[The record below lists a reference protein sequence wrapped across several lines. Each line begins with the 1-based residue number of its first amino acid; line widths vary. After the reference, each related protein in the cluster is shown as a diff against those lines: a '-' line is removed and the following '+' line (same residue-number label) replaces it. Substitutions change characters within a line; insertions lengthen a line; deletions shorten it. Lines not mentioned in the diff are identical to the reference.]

1 MEAGHPYRRRNA
13 GGTGETG
20 PRSCRDRPKGATVR
34 MVFISDIHAN
44 FPALCRSLEWAKRH
58 RADRIVCA
66 GDVVGHGPHPT
77 EVIRLLIEQ
86 QVSAIVGNVD
96 RKVLEL
102 LESPKKL
109 QKRLKKKSQ
118 APAAWAA
125 LSLGDEERAWLA
137 GRPSELRFAA
147 EGVDVQVVHGSP
159 LSDTD
164 YVFPSITA
172 AALLAKL
179 GESRPGLLVCGH
191 SHIPFT
197 RRIAG
202 VRVVNCGSVGRPV
215 DGDPSGALAVCD
227 FPGDGQAVCR
237 IVRFGFPIEPLVADL
252 VSRGA
257 RGASPDEYRT
267 GTKAKNES

>member
-1 MEAGHPYRRRNA
+1 
-13 GGTGETG
+13 
-20 PRSCRDRPKGATVR
+20 VR
-34 MVFISDIHAN
+34 VVFIADIHAN
-44 FPALCRSLEWAKRH
+44 FPALCRSLEWAQRH

-77 EVIRLLIEQ
+77 EVVRLLIEQ
-86 QVSAIVGNVD
+86 RIESIRGNVD

-102 LESPKKL
+102 LDNPGKL
-109 QKRLKKKSQ
+109 RKRLKKKSQ

-125 LSLGDEERAWLA
+125 LSLGDEEREWLA
-137 GRPSELRFAA
+137 GLPSELRFAA
-147 EGVDVQVVHGSP
+147 EGVEVQVVHGSP

-164 YVFPSITA
+164 YVFPSVTA
-172 AALLAKL
+172 PSLRVKTK
-179 GESRPGLLVCGH
+179 ESLPGLLVCGH

-215 DGDPSGALAVCD
+215 DGDPRGALALCE
-227 FPGDGQAVCR
+227 FPGNGQVICR
-237 IVRFGFPIEPLVADL
+237 IARFAFPVEPLVADL

-257 RGASPDEYRT
+257 KGASPEEYRT
-267 GTKAKNES
+267 GTKTANAS